1 MDTAV
6 VTLYRSIYRS
16 ISLFGLLFCCI
27 CVISRRGVKLRYLG
41 GFLLGRKE
49 QGRLLAFLGSAAVLI
64 ALHLSAVAQTNKET
78 RRVLILNDLGII
90 SSPGFAEI
98 DQALVAG
105 LQISPYHIELYQ
117 ESLEVTLFPD
127 EDFQRRFREE
137 FVRRYSARKPDV
149 IIAAGPDSLKFLA
162 GLHERFVRDTPVVFC
177 AILGEIPDQLS
188 SEMQVTG
195 VLGRVRPEESLNVAL
210 RLLPRT
216 KHVVVTGGTGRFDYR
231 WEAIVKESF
240 HDYESRLEFT
250 YLTDLTMPALME
262 RLRNLPSD
270 TIVYHTA
277 ISQDAAGERFIDA
290 TQAVPLVVSSA
301 NAPVFVMDD
310 VDLRKGAVGGH
321 LVNWADDA
329 SAAAR
334 MAVRILNGER
344 PQDVV
349 IVKSKNQYMF
359 DWTALKRWGIKESS
373 LPPGSVVLNRQP
385 TFWQLYRWY
394 VIGGISLMLLEALLI
409 FGLVWQR
416 SRAKKA
422 ESELTI
428 AYERLRMAV
437 ESGKSVGWDLDVTT
451 GRDHWFGDLQT
462 MFGMP
467 SDSFHGTMV
476 DFRRRVHPDD
486 RELVSQAFADARL
499 NRKPYVAEFRV
510 VRDDEAVRWIT
521 ARGEFH
527 YNGNGEPTRMLGMA
541 TDVTDTKLL
550 EQQVRES
557 EQRFRLLANT
567 APVLIWTAGADKLC
581 DYVNKPWLDFTGR
594 TLEQELGNG
603 WAEGIHGEDV
613 VHCLRAYTEAFEKRE
628 TFEME
633 YRLRRSDGEYC
644 WIFDRGV
651 PRFNPDGSFVGYI
664 GCCIDITER
673 KHAEAALSTM
683 GRKLIEAHEEERTWI
698 GRELHDDVNQRLALL
713 AVRLDQWSKEKLQ
726 PSFSERLSNAQTQV
740 VEISRDVQAL
750 SHRLHSSKLDY
761 LGLAAATRSFCKEV
775 SENTKV
781 EIQFNHSAVP
791 STLSREVSLC
801 LFRVLQEALQNAIKY
816 SEVTV
821 FRVSLGGTIDGVELT
836 VSDDG
841 KGFDESEGFSR
852 QGLGLISMR
861 ERLQMVRGRLEI
873 KTQPGAGTTISARV
887 PVETANVQAKAG

>member
-1 MDTAV
+1 M
-6 VTLYRSIYRS
+6 
-16 ISLFGLLFCCI
+16 SL
-27 CVISRRGVKLRYLG
+27 RGVKLRYVGDLP
-41 GFLLGRKE
+41 LGRKE
-49 QGRLLAFLGSAAVLI
+49 QHLLLAVLVAAVVVVVPHFSAA
-64 ALHLSAVAQTNKET
+64 AQTSTET

-137 FVRRYSARKPDV
+137 FVRRYSERKPDV

-162 GLHERFVRDTPVVFC
+162 GLRERFLRDTPVVFC
-177 AILGEIPDQLS
+177 AILGEIPGQLR

-195 VLGRVRPEESLNVAL
+195 VLGRVRPEETLNLAL

-216 KHVVVTGGTGRFDYR
+216 KHVIVTGGTGKFDYR
-231 WEAIVKESF
+231 WEAIAKESF
-240 HDYESRLEFT
+240 HDYESRLDFT
-250 YLTDLTMPALME
+250 YLTDLNMPTLLE

-290 TQAVPLVVSSA
+290 TQAVPLVVSAA

-329 SAAAR
+329 SAAAG

-344 PQDVV
+344 PQDLA
-349 IVKSKNQYMF
+349 ILKSKNQYMF
-359 DWTALKRWGIKESS
+359 DWSALKRWGIKESS
-373 LPPGSVVLNRQP
+373 LPLGSVVLNRQP
-385 TFWQLYRWY
+385 TFWELYKWY

-409 FGLVWQR
+409 FGLLWQR
-416 SRAKKA
+416 RRAKKA
-422 ESELTI
+422 EGELAI
-428 AYERLRMAV
+428 AYDRLRMAV
-437 ESGKSVGWDLDVTT
+437 ESGRSVGWDLDVRS
-451 GRDHWFGDLQT
+451 GRDHWFGDLRT
-462 MFGMP
+462 MFGMA
-467 SDSFHGTMV
+467 SDTFDGTMV

-499 NRKPYVAEFRV
+499 KRKPYVAEFRV
-510 VRDDEAVRWIT
+510 VRDDENVRWIT
-521 ARGEFH
+521 ARGEF
-527 YNGNGEPTRMLGMA
+527 YYDGNGEPIRMLGMA

-557 EQRFRLLANT
+557 EQRFRLVANT
-567 APVLIWTAGADKLC
+567 APVLIWTTGTHKLR

-613 VHCLRAYTEAFEKRE
+613 ANCLRTYTESFETRE
-628 TFEME
+628 PFEME
-633 YRLRRSDGEYC
+633 YRLRRSDGEYR

-673 KHAEAALSTM
+673 KYAEAALSTM

-713 AVRLDQWSKEKLQ
+713 AVKLDQWSKEKLQ
-726 PSFSERLSNAQTQV
+726 PSFSERLSNAQAQV

-775 SENTKV
+775 SENAKV
-781 EIQFNHSAVP
+781 EILFSHSAVP
-791 STLSREVSLC
+791 STMPREVSLC

-816 SEVTV
+816 SEVKL
-821 FRVSLGGTIDGVELT
+821 FRVNLRGTTDGVELT

-841 KGFDESEGFSR
+841 KGFDEHEGFSR

-861 ERLQMVRGRLEI
+861 ERLQIVHGRLEV
-873 KTQPGAGTTISARV
+873 KTQPGAGTTIFARV
-887 PVETANVQAKAG
+887 PLETANFQAKAG